1 MAQHVEDIV
10 DDCEL
15 SGLSHT
21 VGVHVHG
28 YERSRRRKEALAS
41 RRAFNLSLAAGDL
54 YVFNSNRLHAV
65 PAVIGPRDR
74 VALGTFIGCVCPVR
88 SASLAYTCLAAPV
101 DNSGDNHLLGCLS
114 PVCSDSASEIL
125 IWA

>member
-74 VALGTFIGCVCPVR
+74 VALGAFIGCVCPVPP
-88 SASLAYTCLAAPV
+88 SALLPLRTHVLPHRLTTRVTTICSAASHPFV
-101 DNSGDNHLLGCLS
+101 QIRHLRF
-114 PVCSDSASEIL
+114 
-125 IWA
+125 